1 MLRALYSEGVGG
13 QETVVS
19 RQMDFWRALAKLVET
34 TLLTTVWIKVITS
47 CPPYTCEFFLNFIF
61 LLILDPQAQYLG

>member
-1 MLRALYSEGVGG
+1 MLRALYSEGIGG
-13 QETVVS
+13 QETAVS

-47 CPPYTCEFFLNFIF
+47 CPPYTC
-61 LLILDPQAQYLG
+61 